1 MLPPPY
7 RQYHEQLLEM
17 DSLRSELHQSQSH
30 QRDEEQ
36 RYSKIR
42 LQMRVKERLRHD
54 LGGLTDTVVRRG
66 LVCTGNLSPSIIQ
79 PGPKSP

>member
-1 MLPPPY
+1 MLSPPY

-17 DSLRSELHQSQSH
+17 DGLRSELHQSQSH

-54 LGGLTDTVVRRG
+54 LGGLTDTVVSG
-66 LVCTGNLSPSIIQ
+66 GDLCIQ
-79 PGPKSP
+79 VICHPL